1 MVLFFICIT
10 FSVYFIS
17 AVVCFVSFHVNFSL
31 DCSVF
36 FIYIFLFSFNF
47 SFSNS
52 VFI

>member
-36 FIYIFLFSFNF
+36 FYIYIFVQL
-47 SFSNS
+47 
-52 VFI
+52 